1 VNLITSG
8 IGLTEPKLDALID
21 AGLDHLQLSFQD
33 ADEAPANEFAG
44 ARAHAR
50 KLALAEIVR
59 ARQIGFTLNAVVH
72 RRNLDRL
79 DDIVA
84 MAERLGVDRLEIA
97 NVQYYG
103 WAIEN
108 REKLMP
114 TRRQLDACVASVR
127 THQERLKGRMRID
140 FVPPDYYAR
149 YPKACMGGWGRSL
162 MLVDPAGFVTAVP
175 RRGVI
180 PDLTVRQRAVSP
192 LRWIWEESAAFQRFR
207 GEDWMPEPCRSCD
220 RRQEDFGGCRC
231 QALLLTGN
239 ASATDP
245 VCSLAPDRKAGG
257 CRDRAGQRGR
267 RQCARLGVPHRPR
280 VVGRRHALPRLLM
293 TAQGVC
299 PFGGAGLQSCAGSP
313 EPAPGERSS
322 PVSAVAAAVRSG
334 TSPAPDAGKA
344 PRQAAYEAAAGC
356 EPAPRH
362 AVNPTEM
369 AKLHSR
375 LLNDLDRKIR
385 GGRVSRAVLGDQ
397 LVLRVLPGRD
407 LQTVGYRRMQ
417 LCHRGLHADSLCP
430 ENSKA
435 DSGLLSRRMA
445 RGTA

>member
-1 VNLITSG
+1 VSVRPQALIAEITHRCPLHCVYCSNPLAMQPRSGEMAADVWTRIFREAAELGVLHVHLTGGEPVLRPDLEELVRAGRAANLYVNLITSG
-8 IGLTEPKLDALID
+8 IGLGERKLDALID

-79 DDIVA
+79 EAIVA

-114 TRRQLDACVASVR
+114 TRRQLDACVAAVQA
-127 THQERLKGRMRID
+127 HQQRLKGRMRID

-162 MLVDPAGFVTAVP
+162 MVVDPAGLVLPCHAA
-175 RRGVI
+175 GVI
-180 PDLTVRQRAVSP
+180 PDLTFENVQARP

-220 RRQEDFGGCRC
+220 RRHEDFGGCRC

-245 VCSLAPDRKAGG
+245 VCSLAPDRKLVDAVIK
-257 CRDRAGQRGR
+257 RANAANVNTPDWVYRID
-267 RQCARLGVPHRPR
+267 
-280 VVGRRHALPRLLM
+280 
-293 TAQGVC
+293 
-299 PFGGAGLQSCAGSP
+299 
-313 EPAPGERSS
+313 PA
-322 PVSAVAAAVRSG
+322 
-334 TSPAPDAGKA
+334 
-344 PRQAAYEAAAGC
+344 
-356 EPAPRH
+356 
-362 AVNPTEM
+362 
-369 AKLHSR
+369 
-375 LLNDLDRKIR
+375 
-385 GGRVSRAVLGDQ
+385 
-397 LVLRVLPGRD
+397 
-407 LQTVGYRRMQ
+407 
-417 LCHRGLHADSLCP
+417 
-430 ENSKA
+430 
-435 DSGLLSRRMA
+435 
-445 RGTA
+445 